1 MWIYFVFLFFCI
13 ICVIVMCFEIIFFVE
28 KDDNKNELQCLRL
41 SNMLMYFGVDMNE
54 DDGDFI
60 DGQKYLFFVVFFFK

>member
-1 MWIYFVFLFFCI
+1 
-13 ICVIVMCFEIIFFVE
+13 MCLEIIFCVK